1 MVEIKKSFIESLT
14 SLLKY
19 DFSHTILRVLI
30 VSAIVMILLW
40 LVCFYVYGLSEDN
53 SRLFA
58 QYFCIYGFVEAVL
71 YAYHQR
77 YRMSRMGKLL
87 SLMLELFAII
97 CINITVV
104 FALSFL
110 FLAVFFYIA
119 ICNGYHG

>member
-1 MVEIKKSFIESLT
+1 MVKSKNSSIESLT

-40 LVCFYVYGLSEDN
+40 LVCFYVFGLSEKN

-77 YRMSRMGKLL
+77 YRMSRLGKLL
-87 SLMLELFAII
+87 SLMLEMFAII

-104 FALSFL
+104 FTLSFL